1 MECLM
6 VITCPNCGAGNKEG
20 SSVCRLCAT
29 SLEGPGDAF
38 YAQAPSA
45 EAATDVA
52 PGANRKLE
60 KEATDTVAIDE
71 IECPNC
77 HTMNEAGWSFCQQCG
92 NRLPQWSPPPPPPPP
107 VSEPSV
113 QEGFRT
119 TPTEVPAA
127 EPPSYKTVVAEPV
140 KQRPTEKPLPTAPT
154 ILAEPPPAPIPHTP
168 PPPPPPEREAS
179 MGMATV
185 VAEPPVIAEQKPAVP
200 PPGREPNLKTETVES
215 TPAKPGGN
223 ACPQCGHSN
232 APGNSFCANCGA
244 TITVAKTMIYASPL
258 AAPRGRLH
266 LVMEGGQQ
274 GEAYDLGD
282 NTVIGRANGDITFPH
297 DGFMSGKHARVER
310 RGGSF
315 VLVDEGSRNGTFIKI
330 NGEVELK
337 SGDMILIGKQLFR
350 FEQ

>member
-6 VITCPNCGAGNKEG
+6 VITCPNCGAGNIEG

-29 SLEGPGDAF
+29 SLERPALAF

-45 EAATDVA
+45 DVATDVA
-52 PGANRKLE
+52 SGANRKLE
-60 KEATDTVAIDE
+60 KEATDTVAIEE

-77 HTMNEAGWSFCQQCG
+77 HTKNEAGWSFCQQCG
-92 NRLPQWSPPPPPPPP
+92 NRLPQWSPPPPP

-119 TPTEVPAA
+119 TPTEVPAV
-127 EPPSYKTVVAEPV
+127 EQSYKTVVAEPAP
-140 KQRPTEKPLPTAPT
+140 KRPTEKPLPTAPT
-154 ILAEPPPAPIPHTP
+154 LVAEP
-168 PPPPPPEREAS
+168 PPPPPPPHTPPPSQERDIQ
-179 MGMATV
+179 ATV
-185 VAEPPVIAEQKPAVP
+185 VAPPLVIAEQKPAVP
-200 PPGREPNLKTETVES
+200 PPNHEPQTMTEVVES
-215 TPAKPGGN
+215 SSAKPGGN
-223 ACPQCGHSN
+223 VCPQCGHSN
-232 APGNSFCANCGA
+232 GPGNAYCANCGA

-274 GEAYDLGD
+274 GEAYELGD
-282 NTVIGRANGDITFPH
+282 NTMIGRANGDITFPH

-310 RGGSF
+310 RGAGF
-315 VLVDEGSRNGTFIKI
+315 VLVDEGSRNGTFIRI

>member
-29 SLEGPGDAF
+29 SLEGPGYAF

-45 EAATDVA
+45 EPATDA
-52 PGANRKLE
+52 ASSANRKLE
-60 KEATDTVAIDE
+60 KEATDTVAIEE

-92 NRLPQWSPPPPPPPP
+92 NRLPQWSPPPPPP
-107 VSEPSV
+107 VSEQGV

-119 TPTEVPAA
+119 TPTEVPAP
-127 EPPSYKTVVAEPV
+127 EQSYKTVVAEPAP
-140 KQRPTEKPLPTAPT
+140 KRPIPTEKPLPTAPT
-154 ILAEPPPAPIPHTP
+154 IIAEP
-168 PPPPPPEREAS
+168 PPPPPPRIPPPSQERDIQV
-179 MGMATV
+179 GMPTV

-200 PPGREPNLKTETVES
+200 AEPPPSRESHMKTEVVES
-215 TPAKPGGN
+215 SSAKPGGN
-223 ACPQCGHSN
+223 TCPQCGYSN
-232 APGNSFCANCGA
+232 GPGNSFCANCGA

-274 GEAYDLGD
+274 GEAYELSD

-310 RGGSF
+310 RGAGF
-315 VLVDEGSRNGTFIKI
+315 VLVDEGSRNGTFIRI

-337 SGDMILIGKQLFR
+337 PGDMILIGKQLFR